1 MYLKTI
7 KRCRQHNKAV
17 VAEVFGG
24 GEDVQVKSTEEES
37 VFEFFGRLYRPS
49 LSSAKPQN
57 FRGPSSTAG

>member
-7 KRCRQHNKAV
+7 KRCRQHNKRLLLRFFA
-17 VAEVFGG
+17 GG
-24 GEDVQVKSTEEES
+24 DVQVKSTEEEN